1 MENMVHDFDKMSLS
15 EKITFLNDI
24 FQRQRLLAEQNLG
37 RQMQITFLN
46 ELNDVYAKNR
56 DNILNELIGIK
67 SDKDILNIILK
78 YF

>member
-1 MENMVHDFDKMSLS
+1 MENMVHDFDKMPLS

-37 RQMQITFLN
+37 GWMQITFLN
-46 ELNDVYAKNR
+46 ELNDVYAKNH

>member
-1 MENMVHDFDKMSLS
+1 MENTVHDFDKMSLS

-37 RQMQITFLN
+37 GWMQITFLN
-46 ELNDVYAKNR
+46 ELNDVYAKNH

>member
-37 RQMQITFLN
+37 GWMQITFLN
-46 ELNDVYAKNR
+46 ELNDVYAKNH

-67 SDKDILNIILK
+67 SDNDILNIILK

>member
-1 MENMVHDFDKMSLS
+1 MENVIHEFDKKSVS
-15 EKITFLNDI
+15 EKMVFLTDI
-24 FQRQRLLAEQNLG
+24 FRRQRLLAEQNLCG
-37 RQMQITFLN
+37 WMQITFLN

>member
-1 MENMVHDFDKMSLS
+1 MVHDFDKMSLS

-37 RQMQITFLN
+37 GWMQITFLN
-46 ELNDVYAKNR
+46 ELNDVYAKNH

-67 SDKDILNIILK
+67 SDQDILNIILK

>member
-37 RQMQITFLN
+37 GWMQITFLN
-46 ELNDVYAKNR
+46 ELNDVYAKNH

>member
-1 MENMVHDFDKMSLS
+1 
-15 EKITFLNDI
+15 
-24 FQRQRLLAEQNLG
+24 
-37 RQMQITFLN
+37 MQITFLN

>member
-37 RQMQITFLN
+37 GWMQITFLN
-46 ELNDVYAKNR
+46 ELNDVYAKNH

-67 SDKDILNIILK
+67 SDQDILNIILK

>member
-1 MENMVHDFDKMSLS
+1 MENMVHDFDKMSSS

-37 RQMQITFLN
+37 GWMQITFLN
-46 ELNDVYAKNR
+46 ELNDVYAKNH

>member
-1 MENMVHDFDKMSLS
+1 MISIKCLYQK
-15 EKITFLNDI
+15 KITFLNDI

-37 RQMQITFLN
+37 GWMQITFLN
-46 ELNDVYAKNR
+46 ELNDVYAKNH

-67 SDKDILNIILK
+67 SDKDILNIVLK

>member
-1 MENMVHDFDKMSLS
+1 MENMVHDFDKMPLS

-37 RQMQITFLN
+37 GWMQITFLN
-46 ELNDVYAKNR
+46 ELNDENH

>member
-37 RQMQITFLN
+37 GWMQITFLN
-46 ELNDVYAKNR
+46 ELNDVYAKNH
-56 DNILNELIGIK
+56 DNILNEFIGIK

>member
-37 RQMQITFLN
+37 EWMQITFLN
-46 ELNDVYAKNR
+46 ELNDVYAKNH

>member
-1 MENMVHDFDKMSLS
+1 MENMVHDFDKMPLS

-37 RQMQITFLN
+37 GWMQITFLN
-46 ELNDVYAKNR
+46 ELNDVYAKNH

-67 SDKDILNIILK
+67 SDKDILNIVLK

>member
-37 RQMQITFLN
+37 GWMQITFLN
-46 ELNDVYAKNR
+46 ELNDVYAKNH
-56 DNILNELIGIK
+56 DNILNELIGTK
-67 SDKDILNIILK
+67 CN
-78 YF
+78 

>member
-37 RQMQITFLN
+37 GWMQITFLN
-46 ELNDVYAKNR
+46 ELNEVYDKYR
-56 DNILNELIGIK
+56 DCILNELFGTK

>member
-1 MENMVHDFDKMSLS
+1 MENVIHEFDKKSVS
-15 EKITFLNDI
+15 EKMVFLTDI
-24 FQRQRLLAEQNLG
+24 FRRQRLLAEQNLCG
-37 RQMQITFLN
+37 WMQITFLN
-46 ELNDVYAKNR
+46 ELNDVYAKNH